1 MDKPWGNLR
10 GRERGE
16 KERKEKNGKRVEAED
31 KLAPFK
37 KYDTPKLSAT
47 VQLRT
52 GDSSH
57 LKCGPAGTRST
68 ASFCEGT
75 AREIL

>member
-1 MDKPWGNLR
+1 MDKPWGNLG

-47 VQLRT
+47 VQ
-52 GDSSH
+52 
-57 LKCGPAGTRST
+57 
-68 ASFCEGT
+68 
-75 AREIL
+75 